1 MKLDNTEISKVLG
14 QTVSAPAKYDS
25 TILVRELRQNN
36 RTHLNINSN
45 NLPFVGVDLWNNW
58 EISGLTDNGL
68 PVTGIAKI
76 TYNCN
81 SEYIVES
88 KSAKLYFN
96 SFNMTHL
103 GKTPEIVISNIE
115 STSAEDLSK
124 LLGTNVEVSIRPSN
138 SFCPPWRSDQ
148 YHSRSILLD
157 LIAPTTEITEYSES
171 PQCLTS
177 NGVALESAEQKFYST
192 LLRSNCRVTNQPD
205 AGDVYFYIKS
215 KSLVDPVGLL
225 KYIVS
230 FRNENHFHEEVCE
243 AMYMRLHQA
252 YEPEELMVAC
262 YYVRRGSLDI
272 NPIRASH
279 PHLIPS
285 DFTISDSKYPKTP
298 RQ

>member
-14 QTVSAPAKYDS
+14 RTVSAPAEYDK

-36 RTHLNINSN
+36 RTHLGINSD
-45 NLPFVGVDLWNNW
+45 NLPFVGFDLWNNW
-58 EISGLTDNGL
+58 EISALTNKGL

-76 TYNCN
+76 VYNCN

-96 SFNMTHL
+96 SFNMTRL
-103 GKTPEIVISNIE
+103 GDSPEEVIANIE
-115 STSAEDLSK
+115 FTSSRDLSE
-124 LLGTNVEVSIRPSN
+124 LLNTSVSVVVRPSN
-138 SFCPPWRSDQ
+138 SFSPPWRTDE
-148 YHSRSILLD
+148 YHTRSILLD
-157 LIAPTTEITEYSES
+157 LLVPDIEITEYSETPS
-171 PQCLTS
+171 LLQSMGLSDEPK
-177 NGVALESAEQKFYST
+177 AQKFYST

-215 KSLVDPVGLL
+215 GILVDPASLL
-225 KYIVS
+225 KYVVS

-243 AMYMRLHQA
+243 AMYVRLQEA
-252 YEPEELMVAC
+252 YQPEELMVAC

-272 NPIRASH
+272 NPIRASSAN
-279 PHLIPS
+279 LIPA
-285 DFTISDSKYPKTP
+285 DFTSLDSKYPKTP